1 MKKKYDI
8 IHVKALTLRFLQ
20 KIHYDPDSVSREVV
34 GNGPASNS
42 RFYNLIGLLKNSI
55 NLGCKIY

>member
-1 MKKKYDI
+1 MNMKKKYDI

-34 GNGPASNS
+34 GNGPG
-42 RFYNLIGLLKNSI
+42 IEQSI
-55 NLGCKIY
+55 L